1 MTWLLGSFEFS
12 SLNAIIQGF
21 CCNFN
26 YSCIKC
32 CYVFYS
38 VYTYFDL
45 G

>member
-1 MTWLLGSFEFS
+1 MTCLLGSFEFS
-12 SLNAIIQGF
+12 SLNAIIQG
-21 CCNFN
+21 FN